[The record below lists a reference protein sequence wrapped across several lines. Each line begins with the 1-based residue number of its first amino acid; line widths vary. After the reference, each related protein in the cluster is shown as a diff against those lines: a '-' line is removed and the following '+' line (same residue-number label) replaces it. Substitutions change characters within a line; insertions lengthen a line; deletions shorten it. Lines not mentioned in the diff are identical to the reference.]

1 MSTLREIGEFGLIH
15 RLGQML
21 PAAPAVIEGI
31 GDDCAVLRVFD
42 RKLLASCDLLV
53 EDVHFE
59 RRNTSPED
67 VGWKAATASLSD
79 VAAMGGAPLFALV
92 ALACPADTDVA
103 FIEGLYHGL
112 SDAVWQAG
120 AAVVGGDTTAS
131 PERITLDVT
140 VLGEVIGNR
149 YLPRHGAQVGDLL
162 GVTGCLG
169 RSAAG
174 LLALAKGHDAPVL
187 ADAHRH
193 PVARLAE
200 GQWLSACPQAHAMI
214 DVSDGL
220 IQDVGH
226 LAEAAKM
233 GVDVDPER
241 LPIDPDLGRYC
252 EAQGLDPLD
261 FMLTGG
267 EDYELAFA
275 IAPDD
280 AESCL
285 NRFRREFRTP
295 ITLVGAFTDA
305 WHGVRVAGEPPPARG
320 GFDHFK

>member
-1 MSTLREIGEFGLIH
+1 MTTLREIGEFGLIH
-15 RLGQML
+15 RLAQML
-21 PAAPAVIEGI
+21 PAVPAVVEGI
-31 GDDCAVLRVFD
+31 GDDCAILRVFD

-67 VGWKAATASLSD
+67 IGWKAATASLSD

-131 PERITLDVT
+131 LERITLDVT
-140 VLGEVIGNR
+140 VLGELIGNR
-149 YLPRHGAQVGDLL
+149 YLPRRGAQVGDLL

-174 LLALAKGHDAPVL
+174 LFALGKGHDAPVL
-187 ADAHRH
+187 ANAHRH

-200 GQWLSACPQAHAMI
+200 GQWLSACLQAHAMI

-220 IQDVGH
+220 IQDVAH
-226 LAEAAKM
+226 LAEGAKM

-241 LPIDPDLGRYC
+241 LRVDPDLGRYC
-252 EAQGLDPLD
+252 EEQGLDPLD

-275 IAPDD
+275 LAPDD

-305 WHGVRVAGEPPPARG
+305 WNGVRVAGEPPPARG
-320 GFDHFK
+320 GFEHFK